1 MNFILPYIEK
11 LPYIPDQYN
20 TLIAQLIAAV
30 LFVFILYVLAR
41 VSSWFFNKYL
51 GKLVARFNSGKWFN
65 AMAEHRFFTAVG
77 VVVAA
82 LAAINLYPVF
92 ITKEVAWLTTL
103 MGKLTGFFIVLS
115 FAWLINSVL
124 DTLGR
129 LYGRNPNI
137 PIKGLV
143 QALKIILFL
152 ITGLFILS
160 LLLGRRPMYI
170 ITGLSALAAVFSL
183 IFKDPILGFAAS
195 IQLTTNKLIKIGDW
209 ITVDSAGADGNIIDI
224 SLTSVR
230 VQNFDMTIVSVP
242 TYDMISKPFKNWSG
256 MYQAKARRIQRS
268 ILIDVDTVKFLD
280 RPMLER
286 LKKIQLL
293 KDYLEQKEAEINAP
307 YISYSGALAS
317 DFDSTPLGS
326 IALSKETALKAK
338 RYINRFYPDIECS
351 TYSDDRWI
359 TDDDTTPLINA
370 ERAIIKRDP
379 EKGDLSR
386 LLSNDD
392 PVHKLLCIGDAKRLD
407 SLRLDLISLFPECR
421 IYKSQPRY
429 LEVMSKDA
437 CKSTAAALLCE
448 RLGIKAK
455 DVLAFG
461 DNYNDTDLLEFAGTG
476 VAMGNAPDDVKS
488 VADEIADTNDND
500 GLSKYIERL
509 LGF

>member
-293 KDYLEQKEAEINAP
+293 KDYLEQKEAEI
-307 YISYSGALAS
+307 
-317 DFDSTPLGS
+317 
-326 IALSKETALKAK
+326 KA
-338 RYINRFYPDIECS
+338 F
-351 TYSDDRWI
+351 
-359 TDDDTTPLINA
+359 NA
-370 ERAIIKRDP
+370 ERNVKENILNGRHLTNIGTFRHYAELYLASRPYVVSDNADFTLMVRQLKQEAQGLPLEIYCFLNTTVWTDYEALQSDIFDHLFSVLPEFGLYAYQQPSGRNIAQGIK
-379 EKGDLSR
+379 
-386 LLSNDD
+386 LLSE
-392 PVHKLLCIGDAKRLD
+392 PPSS
-407 SLRLDLISLFPECR
+407 SL
-421 IYKSQPRY
+421 
-429 LEVMSKDA
+429 
-437 CKSTAAALLCE
+437 
-448 RLGIKAK
+448 
-455 DVLAFG
+455 
-461 DNYNDTDLLEFAGTG
+461 
-476 VAMGNAPDDVKS
+476 
-488 VADEIADTNDND
+488 ADQ
-500 GLSKYIERL
+500 
-509 LGF
+509 

>member
-129 LYGRNPNI
+129 LFSRNPNI

-293 KDYLEQKEAEINAP
+293 KDYLEQKEAEI
-307 YISYSGALAS
+307 
-317 DFDSTPLGS
+317 
-326 IALSKETALKAK
+326 KA
-338 RYINRFYPDIECS
+338 F
-351 TYSDDRWI
+351 
-359 TDDDTTPLINA
+359 NA
-370 ERAIIKRDP
+370 ERNVKENILNGRHLTNIGTFRHYAELYLASRPYVVSDNADFTLMVRQLKQEAQGLPLEIYCFLNTTVWTEYEALQSDIFDHLFSVLPEFGLYAYQQPSGRNIAQGIK
-379 EKGDLSR
+379 
-386 LLSNDD
+386 LLSE
-392 PVHKLLCIGDAKRLD
+392 PPSS
-407 SLRLDLISLFPECR
+407 SLSE
-421 IYKSQPRY
+421 Q
-429 LEVMSKDA
+429 
-437 CKSTAAALLCE
+437 
-448 RLGIKAK
+448 
-455 DVLAFG
+455 
-461 DNYNDTDLLEFAGTG
+461 
-476 VAMGNAPDDVKS
+476 
-488 VADEIADTNDND
+488 
-500 GLSKYIERL
+500 
-509 LGF
+509 